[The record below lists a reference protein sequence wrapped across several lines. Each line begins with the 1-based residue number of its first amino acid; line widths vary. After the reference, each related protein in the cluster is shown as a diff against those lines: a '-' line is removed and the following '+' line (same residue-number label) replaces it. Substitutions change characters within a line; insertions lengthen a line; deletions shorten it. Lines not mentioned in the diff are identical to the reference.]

1 MGGQFSKIKVL
12 ENSAL
17 LINMALECLLNIFR
31 RDKDQ
36 VFDDVLI
43 LVFPLPPEI
52 DLVKFKKYFVGRITY
67 YSTQVKKIMKTQ
79 LEKKFLDTESFL
91 GQLFSK
97 TGNLARE
104 SLSPAAGP
112 CSFMRKE
119 TALME
124 QIRLLKQELTLKE
137 EQLSHYQKKAAA

>member
-17 LINMALECLLNIFR
+17 LTNMALECLLNIFR

-91 GQLFSK
+91 G
-97 TGNLARE
+97 
-104 SLSPAAGP
+104 
-112 CSFMRKE
+112 
-119 TALME
+119 
-124 QIRLLKQELTLKE
+124 
-137 EQLSHYQKKAAA
+137 